1 MNTRQLQYAVLLAKA
16 RSFSHVAEDLHISQ
30 PALSKQI
37 IALEDELG
45 VKLFERTSPLTL
57 TAAGEHF
64 AAKAEQLLFEEEQ
77 LLKTMERYRTGEN
90 GKLVIGISPSRSIY
104 LMPDFVRA
112 MKEKYPNLQIIL
124 REGSTTLLHKG
135 ICDGLYDLAILNLPV
150 DETLLDVHPMAQ
162 DPLVLVVPN
171 ALLPL
176 IPDAPTTPGTPLDL
190 AVCGALPFVTL
201 SPGQELRLQFDK
213 LCAQAALEPNIQL
226 EAGSVI
232 TASAMM
238 QAGFGASVLP
248 LQFIQG
254 SKPDDVTVFPIRQVA
269 SVRQPAIITKRGQ
282 YISPYTEYAI
292 RLLQST

>member
-16 RSFSHVAEDLHISQ
+16 RSFSHVAEDLGISQ

-45 VKLFERTSPLTL
+45 IRLFERTTPLTL

-64 AAKAEQLLFEEEQ
+64 AAKAEKLLFEEEQ
-77 LLKTMERYRTGEN
+77 LIRTMARYRTGES

-112 MKEKYPNLQIIL
+112 MKAQFPHLQIIL

-150 DETLLDVHPMAQ
+150 DETLLDVHPMKP
-162 DPLVLVVPN
+162 DPLVLVVPDT
-171 ALLPL
+171 LLPL
-176 IPDAPTTPGTPLDL
+176 IPDVPSAPGDALDL
-190 AVCGALPFVTL
+190 AVCSRLPFVTL

-213 LCAQAALEPNIQL
+213 LCAQAQFEPDIQL
-226 EAGSVI
+226 EAASVI
-232 TASAMM
+232 TTSAMV
-238 QAGFGASVLP
+238 QAGFGAAVLP
-248 LQFIQG
+248 LHFMQG
-254 SKPDDVTVFPIRQVA
+254 SKPANVRLFPLQQIA
-269 SVRQPAIITKRGQ
+269 STRQPAVVLKRGQ
-282 YISPYTEYAI
+282 YISPYAEYAI
-292 RLLQST
+292 KLLQST